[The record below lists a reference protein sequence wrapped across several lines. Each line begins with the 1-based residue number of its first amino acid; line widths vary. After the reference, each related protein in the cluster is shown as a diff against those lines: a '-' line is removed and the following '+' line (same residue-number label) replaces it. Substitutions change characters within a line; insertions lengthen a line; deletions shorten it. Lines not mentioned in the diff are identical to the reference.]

1 MAETFAGQNF
11 SNHVRFVKPYHFI
24 AGPIFLVNAVYAL
37 YRMIGVWTFQA
48 VLNALVAVALVILF
62 LFARV
67 FALGAQDRV
76 IRLEMRLRMRELLP
90 EDLQGRINDFTPQ
103 QMVGL
108 RFASDAELPA
118 LARKVL
124 DENITAATPIK
135 KEVRDWQADNHRI

>member
-1 MAETFAGQNF
+1 MAEQEQNF
-11 SNHVRFVKPYHFI
+11 DNHVRFVPPYHYVAF
-24 AGPIFLVNAVYAL
+24 PILLVNLL
-37 YRMIGVWTFQA
+37 YRLYWLSGGFTFDA
-48 VLNALVAVALVILF
+48 ILDVLVGVALIIVA

-90 EDLQGRINDFTPQ
+90 DDLQGRINDFTPT

-124 DENITAATPIK
+124 DENIVKATPIK
-135 KEVRDWQADNHRI
+135 QAVKDWQPDLHRV

>member
-1 MAETFAGQNF
+1 MADAPSRQNY
-11 SNHVRFVKPYHFI
+11 SSHVRLVPPYHYV
-24 AGPIFLVNAVYAL
+24 AAPIFILNAL
-37 YRMIGVWTFQA
+37 YQIYAMIGVWTLDA
-48 VLNALVAVALVILF
+48 IVDALVGVALVILF

-67 FALGAQDRV
+67 FALAAQDRV
-76 IRLEMRLRMRELLP
+76 IRLEMRLRMTELLP

-108 RFASDAELPA
+108 RFAGDAELPA

-135 KEVRDWQADNHRI
+135 KLVQDWQPDDHRV